1 MVRLSQSSFFSC
13 AAPPRNKRAHIIGVK
28 VSEITKE
35 IKMATAN
42 VMANS
47 RNKRP
52 TTSAINNKGINT
64 AIKDKVRETKVK
76 LICFAP
82 LSAAFIGV
90 SPSSICRAI
99 FSNITMASSTTNPVA
114 MVSAIRVRLLSEK
127 PSTYIT
133 AKVPINDKG
142 TTMEGI
148 KVAVRRFK
156 NKNVTST
163 TKPTASINSNCTSL
177 TAARMVCVRSVKILT
192 SRLAGKL
199 AIILGN
205 NASTRS
211 TTSIT
216 LAPGWR

>member
-1 MVRLSQSSFFSC
+1 
-13 AAPPRNKRAHIIGVK
+13 
-28 VSEITKE
+28 
-35 IKMATAN
+35 MATAK

-52 TTSAINNKGINT
+52 TTSAINNSGINT
-64 AIKDKVRETKVK
+64 AINEKVNDTKVK

-99 FSNITMASSTTNPVA
+99 FSNMTMASSTTKPVA
-114 MVSAIRVRLLSEK
+114 MVNAISVRLFNEK
-127 PSTYIT
+127 PNTYIT
-133 AKVPINDKG
+133 AKVPISDKG
-142 TTMEGI
+142 TTTDGI
-148 KVAVRRFK
+148 KVAVIRFK
-156 NKNVTST
+156 NKNVTNT
-163 TKPTASINSNCTSL
+163 TKATANTNSNCTSL
-177 TAARMVCVRSVKILT
+177 TAARMVCVRSVSTLT

-199 AIILGN
+199 AIMLGN

-216 LAPGWR
+216 LAPGWRWIFSNTA